1 MVLKTAS
8 ARADAHSK
16 KPFSLAKPKLPTI
29 FFGWWML
36 IVMSIVSG
44 LSMGFMSDGQSALFK
59 NIAADLNLN
68 RADTSVG
75 TAIASLFNGIMFPV
89 TGVLCTRIGTRK
101 PVLIGITLMGA
112 GLT

>member
-1 MVLKTAS
+1 M
-8 ARADAHSK
+8 
-16 KPFSLAKPKLPTI
+16 I

-68 RADTSVG
+68 HADTSVE
-75 TAIASLFNGIMFPV
+75 TAIVSLFNGIMFPV
-89 TGVLCTRIGTRK
+89 TGFLCTRIGTRK

-112 GLT
+112 GLTLMHFVDSA